1 MVAVV
6 IGINLLIA
14 TGCWYVA
21 WRVWKLRSALSKA
34 ADALVAA
41 ERATH
46 RVLSGAPQGIG
57 KGETGVYQ
65 LRQQYRLL
73 EVKLLRVQQILKLLG
88 LGQLVWQW
96 YGKKLPLSSQSLSN
110 QSLSNQSLSKQSP
123 SKQAA
128 RGASKTGLAKS
139 QKPSF

>member
-1 MVAVV
+1 MISFNPCKGGIMVAVV
-6 IGINLLIA
+6 IVINLLIA

-34 ADALVAA
+34 ADALISA

-57 KGETGVYQ
+57 RGETGVRH

-96 YGKKLPLSSQSLSN
+96 YGKKLPLSM
-110 QSLSNQSLSKQSP
+110 
-123 SKQAA
+123 QAPRA
-128 RGASKTGLAKS
+128 ASKTGSPKA

>member
-1 MVAVV
+1 MVAIV
-6 IGINLLIA
+6 IIINLLIA

-34 ADALVAA
+34 ADALISA

-57 KGETGVYQ
+57 RGETGTRH

-96 YGKKLPLSSQSLSN
+96 YGKKLPLS
-110 QSLSNQSLSKQSP
+110 
-123 SKQAA
+123 KQAT
-128 RGASKTGLAKS
+128 RVASKTGFTKS
-139 QKPSF
+139 QAQNHLFKKK

>member
-6 IGINLLIA
+6 IGINVLIA
-14 TGCWYVA
+14 MGCWYVA

-34 ADALVAA
+34 ADALISA

-46 RVLSGAPQGIG
+46 RVLSGAPRGIG
-57 KGETGVYQ
+57 KGEIGVSH

-96 YGKKLPLSSQSLSN
+96 YGKQGDGKKLPR
-110 QSLSNQSLSKQSP
+110 SKSMNRR
-123 SKQAA
+123 AA
-128 RGASKTGLAKS
+128 KTGLAKS
-139 QKPSF
+139 

>member
-6 IGINLLIA
+6 ITLNLLIA

-34 ADALVAA
+34 ADAMISA

-57 KGETGVYQ
+57 KGETGVHK

-73 EVKLLRVQQILKLLG
+73 EMKLLRVQKILKLLG

-96 YGKKLPLSSQSLSN
+96 YGKKLPLS
-110 QSLSNQSLSKQSP
+110 KP
-123 SKQAA
+123 VTRA
-128 RGASKTGLAKS
+128 ASKTGLSRS

>member
-6 IGINLLIA
+6 IVLNLLIV

-21 WRVWKLRSALSKA
+21 WRVWKLRSALSNA
-34 ADALVAA
+34 ADALISA

-57 KGETGVYQ
+57 RGETGVYH

-96 YGKKLPLSSQSLSN
+96 YGKKLTLPKQSLLK
-110 QSLSNQSLSKQSP
+110 QSLPKQSLPKQS
-123 SKQAA
+123 AYV
-128 RGASKTGLAKS
+128 ASKTGLPKS

>member
-1 MVAVV
+1 MVAVIIV
-6 IGINLLIA
+6 INLLIA
-14 TGCWYVA
+14 TVCWYVA

-34 ADALVAA
+34 ADALISA

-46 RVLSGAPQGIG
+46 SVLSGAPRGIG
-57 KGETGVYQ
+57 KGETGVRQ

-96 YGKKLPLSSQSLSN
+96 YGKNLPR
-110 QSLSNQSLSKQSP
+110 SKQVTRS
-123 SKQAA
+123 
-128 RGASKTGLAKS
+128 ASKTGLPKA
-139 QKPSF
+139 QKTAF